1 MVHPG
6 QELFVPL
13 THTGRPGAERVSG
26 DDDDLAAYVTGTA
39 DPESLRYLVERPDTR
54 HLDVEFSPVGQ
65 IREPGCFVS
74 VRAYPDDST
83 TVGEHI
89 VVHGRH
95 VGAVRCQGGQG
106 RLQLAT
112 DEVGDR
118 VDAFGGQPPDPFG
131 QALAVAQRVG
141 AECPQATVVAF
152 GGRSDDSSTAGT
164 VDLYGKGFAS
174 PGCGVD

>member
-95 VGAVRCQGGQG
+95 VGAVRCQDGQG
-106 RLQLAT
+106 DRKSTRLNSSH
-112 DEVGDR
+112 VSISY
-118 VDAFGGQPPDPFG
+118 
-131 QALAVAQRVG
+131 AVFCLKNR
-141 AECPQATVVAF
+141 CVV
-152 GGRSDDSSTAGT
+152 
-164 VDLYGKGFAS
+164 
-174 PGCGVD
+174 